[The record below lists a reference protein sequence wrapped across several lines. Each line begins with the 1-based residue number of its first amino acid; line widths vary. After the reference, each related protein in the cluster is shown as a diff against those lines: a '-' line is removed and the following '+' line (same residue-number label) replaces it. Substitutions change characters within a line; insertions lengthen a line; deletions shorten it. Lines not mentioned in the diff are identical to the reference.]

1 MPEFWMVK
9 NQFGKLSAED
19 DGAKGY
25 MAKLKNGDA
34 VLVKVRKP
42 RNVQFHRKYFAML
55 QTVFENQERYE
66 DFEAFR
72 AEVVM
77 RAGYWKAHHHVSG
90 KISYDAQSLAFDKM
104 DELAFSELYD
114 KSIDV
119 ILEHFLPE
127 TNRDELEEAVLDFAG

>member
-1 MPEFWMVK
+1 MVK

-19 DGAKGY
+19 DDAKSY

-42 RNVQFHRKYFAML
+42 RNVQFHRKYFALL

-72 AEVVM
+72 KEVVM
-77 RAGYWKAHHHVSG
+77 RAGYWTIHHHVTG
-90 KISYDAQSLAFDKM
+90 KVSYDAKSIAFDKM
-104 DELAFSELYD
+104 DELEFSELYN

-119 ILEHFLPE
+119 ILEYFLPD
-127 TNRDELEEAVLDFAG
+127 TSRDELEEAVLDFAG